1 MELVAHYERGGNQV
15 RLQPD
20 LQVMSG
26 VGLRGNRRR
35 YNILEEGKAPGF
47 VLEVASPSTA
57 ENGALHKASEYARIG
72 RSTPN

>member
-1 MELVAHYERGGNQV
+1 MPWSNQV

-20 LQVMSG
+20 VQVMFG
-26 VGLRGNRRR
+26 VGLGGNRRR
-35 YNILEEGKAPGF
+35 YNVLEEGKAPDF

>member
-1 MELVAHYERGGNQV
+1 MF
-15 RLQPD
+15 
-20 LQVMSG
+20 G
-26 VGLRGNRRR
+26 VGLGGNRRR
-35 YNILEEGKAPGF
+35 YDVLKEGKVPDF